1 MNKIKLWESKS
12 RLLKKLQK
20 EKVSYSMKRYTYL
33 KENPPMDEIE
43 LLHVYD
49 VKGVSQAYHKPKKR
63 VSPWDNTL
71 ELLDVKINHVANSG
85 AYIFAKKIAKGRRK
99 AGR

>member
-20 EKVSYSMKRYTYL
+20 ERARYEIKRRTFRGEHPTADTIEKLHYT
-33 KENPPMDEIE
+33 KITGCAQP
-43 LLHVYD
+43 
-49 VKGVSQAYHKPKKR
+49 YHKPAR
-63 VSPWDNTL
+63 LATPWDSTL
-71 ELLDVKINHVANSG
+71 RIIEKQIKYVANSG

>member
-12 RLLKKLQK
+12 RLLKKLQE
-20 EKVSYSMKRYTYL
+20 EKVRCEIKRRTFWDEHPTADPIEKLYYTRTTGCAQ
-33 KENPPMDEIE
+33 P
-43 LLHVYD
+43 
-49 VKGVSQAYHKPKKR
+49 YHKP
-63 VSPWDNTL
+63 VNIATPWDNALRTI
-71 ELLDVKINHVANSG
+71 EKQIKHVANSG